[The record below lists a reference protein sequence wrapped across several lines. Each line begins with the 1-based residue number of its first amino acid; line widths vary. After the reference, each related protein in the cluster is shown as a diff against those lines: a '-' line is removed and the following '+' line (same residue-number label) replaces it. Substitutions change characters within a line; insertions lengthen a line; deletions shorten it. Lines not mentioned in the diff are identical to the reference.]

1 MISCT
6 QTTSVGDLLKV
17 NKYSLA
23 NKFYR
28 ERIICDYM
36 NNIAIGNLMMMAKFF
51 LAFYFITLILYH
63 YLTGDVKAK
72 MDKISAKNS
81 IAVSNKLYE
90 LKQEGNRKAKFT
102 YIVYILCIINI
113 TLALGLFLIARFA

>member
-1 MISCT
+1 
-6 QTTSVGDLLKV
+6 
-17 NKYSLA
+17 
-23 NKFYR
+23 
-28 ERIICDYM
+28 M
-36 NNIAIGNLMMMAKFF
+36 NNIAIGNFMMMAKFF

-63 YLTGDVKAK
+63 YLTRDVKAK

-102 YIVYILCIINI
+102 YIVYITRCAFRNI
-113 TLALGLFLIARFA
+113 GKKIVHLIKKSYIYLTTNHLNT

>member
-90 LKQEGNRKAKFT
+90 LKKEGNRKAKFT

-113 TLALGLFLIARFA
+113 TLALGLFLIARFT

>member
-36 NNIAIGNLMMMAKFF
+36 NNIAIGNFMMMAKFF

-63 YLTGDVKAK
+63 YLTRDVKAK

-113 TLALGLFLIARFA
+113 TLALGLFLIARFG

>member
-63 YLTGDVKAK
+63 YLTRDVKAK

-90 LKQEGNRKAKFT
+90 LKKEGNRKAKFT

-113 TLALGLFLIARFA
+113 TLALGLFLIARFG

>member
-90 LKQEGNRKAKFT
+90 LKKEGNRKAKFT

-113 TLALGLFLIARFA
+113 TLALGLFLIARFG

>member
-63 YLTGDVKAK
+63 YLTRDVKAK

-90 LKQEGNRKAKFT
+90 LKHEGNRKAKFT

>member
-81 IAVSNKLYE
+81 IAVSNELYE
-90 LKQEGNRKAKFT
+90 LKKEGNRKAKFT

>member
-36 NNIAIGNLMMMAKFF
+36 NNIAIGNFMMMAKFF
-51 LAFYFITLILYH
+51 LAVYFITLILYH
-63 YLTGDVKAK
+63 YLTRDVKAK

>member
-63 YLTGDVKAK
+63 YLTRDVKAK

>member
-63 YLTGDVKAK
+63 YLTRDVKAK

-113 TLALGLFLIARFA
+113 TLALGLFLIARFG

>member
-1 MISCT
+1 MIYCT
-6 QTTSVGDLLKV
+6 QTTYVGDLLKV

-63 YLTGDVKAK
+63 YLTRDVKAK

>member
-90 LKQEGNRKAKFT
+90 LRQGGNRKAKFT

-113 TLALGLFLIARFA
+113 TLALGLFLIARFG

>member
-1 MISCT
+1 
-6 QTTSVGDLLKV
+6 
-17 NKYSLA
+17 
-23 NKFYR
+23 
-28 ERIICDYM
+28 M
-36 NNIAIGNLMMMAKFF
+36 NNIAIGNFMMMAKFF

-63 YLTGDVKAK
+63 YLTRDVKAK

-90 LKQEGNRKAKFT
+90 LKKEGNRKAKFT

>member
-90 LKQEGNRKAKFT
+90 LKKEGNRKAKFT

>member
-36 NNIAIGNLMMMAKFF
+36 NNIAIGNFMMMAKFF

-63 YLTGDVKAK
+63 YLTRDVKAK

-90 LKQEGNRKAKFT
+90 LKKEGNRKAKFT

-113 TLALGLFLIARFA
+113 TLALGLFLIARFG

>member
-63 YLTGDVKAK
+63 YLTRDVKAK
-72 MDKISAKNS
+72 MDKISVKNS

>member
-36 NNIAIGNLMMMAKFF
+36 NNIAIGNFMMMAKFF

-63 YLTGDVKAK
+63 YLTRDVKAK

>member
-36 NNIAIGNLMMMAKFF
+36 NNIAIGNFMMMAKFF

-63 YLTGDVKAK
+63 YLTRDVKAK
-72 MDKISAKNS
+72 MDKISVKNS

>member
-28 ERIICDYM
+28 ERIIGGYM
-36 NNIAIGNLMMMAKFF
+36 NNIAIGNFMMMAKFF

-63 YLTGDVKAK
+63 YLTRDVKAK

>member
-36 NNIAIGNLMMMAKFF
+36 NNIAIGNFMMMAKFF

-90 LKQEGNRKAKFT
+90 LKKEGNRKAKFT

-113 TLALGLFLIARFA
+113 TLALGLFLIARFG

>member
-113 TLALGLFLIARFA
+113 TLALGLFLIARFG

>member
-63 YLTGDVKAK
+63 YLTRDVKAK

-90 LKQEGNRKAKFT
+90 LKKEGNRKAKFT

>member
-63 YLTGDVKAK
+63 YLTRDVKAK
-72 MDKISAKNS
+72 MDKISVKNS

-113 TLALGLFLIARFA
+113 TLALGLFLIARFG